1 MNGVAGGGHHD
12 TAPHRTTTTPAA
24 TDQLVR
30 QHHRAKMNGDTSHPP
45 REKKPKAS
53 NGPRPAFPQG
63 HAGGGPPGKGGR
75 PPSNPGPGPG
85 PAVAPYRHGPHPS
98 HGPHPP
104 PQQQPPPPQGPPPG
118 PGPHHQ
124 SQQQAGS
131 QQGPQ
136 QQQQVG
142 AAQWSGLGPQKTQQ
156 QPGGGGG
163 GAQYAVRYPGPVASQ
178 AQASYALP
186 TYPHHQT
193 YTPGGGGGHGAAV
206 SPITTSSTSVGALG
220 GSGGGGGGGG
230 SGSGS
235 GGGGGGGGGA
245 GGYSATSPS
254 PHSSYGE
261 QLSRTNLYIRGLSP
275 ETTDKDLVEMC
286 KKYGNIIS
294 TKAILDKNTNKC
306 KGYGFVDF
314 ELPAAADKAVKGLQ
328 ASNIQA
334 QMAKQQEQ
342 DPTNLYIANLP
353 PHMNEAELEQLLA
366 QHGQVISTRILR
378 DNNVQSRG
386 VGFARMESRE
396 KCEHIIQIFNKKVLR
411 GAKEALLVKFADSGN
426 KKRNQYKS
434 KDPGNWERPEPIQV
448 YEHQSSLL
456 TPNGTL
462 MPSVAHG
469 TFRHYP
475 QSQVP
480 PYPLQP
486 FYIMQHT
493 THPHMD
499 VPPII
504 QTPLDTSQVPYSQ
517 AIIPALTT
525 HMQHLHLTHGSPGGY
540 LSGTYPASPYPPM
553 MQPMAMIDD
562 TTAHSPD
569 EYQPY
574 PTTPGPVQCQ
584 QQPK

>member
-1 MNGVAGGGHHD
+1 MERAWPPEDAAAAGRRWWRGAVRREVSWPRGLP
-12 TAPHRTTTTPAA
+12 APGPLHPAH
-24 TDQLVR
+24 L
-30 QHHRAKMNGDTSHPP
+30 P
-45 REKKPKAS
+45 
-53 NGPRPAFPQG
+53 
-63 HAGGGPPGKGGR
+63 
-75 PPSNPGPGPG
+75 PPSDLHTRRRRRP
-85 PAVAPYRHGPHPS
+85 R
-98 HGPHPP
+98 
-104 PQQQPPPPQGPPPG
+104 
-118 PGPHHQ
+118 
-124 SQQQAGS
+124 
-131 QQGPQ
+131 
-136 QQQQVG
+136 
-142 AAQWSGLGPQKTQQ
+142 
-156 QPGGGGG
+156 
-163 GAQYAVRYPGPVASQ
+163 
-178 AQASYALP
+178 
-186 TYPHHQT
+186 
-193 YTPGGGGGHGAAV
+193 
-206 SPITTSSTSVGALG
+206 
-220 GSGGGGGGGG
+220 GSGVTHHHILDISWCPWGKWRGRRRRWWRQWKWRWWRGWR
-230 SGSGS
+230 
-235 GGGGGGGGGA
+235 GGGA

-434 KDPGNWERPEPIQV
+434 KDQGNWERPEPIQV
-448 YEHQSSLL
+448 YEHQPSLL

-469 TFRHYP
+469 AFRQYP
-475 QSQVP
+475 PSQVP

-486 FYIMQHT
+486 FYIMQHST
-493 THPHMD
+493 LPHMD

-504 QTPLDTSQVPYSQ
+504 QTPVDTSQVPYSQ
-517 AIIPALTT
+517 AVIPALTT

-553 MQPMAMIDD
+553 MQHMTMIDD